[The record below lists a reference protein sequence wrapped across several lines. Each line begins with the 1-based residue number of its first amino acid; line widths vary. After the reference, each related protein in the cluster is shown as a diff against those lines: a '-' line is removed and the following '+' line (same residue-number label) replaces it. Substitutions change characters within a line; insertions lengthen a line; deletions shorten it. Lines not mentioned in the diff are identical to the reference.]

1 MSMVGQALLMIVART
16 LSGQTAAAAVVEQP
30 VEPIVE
36 VMKRSG
42 GSGQPV
48 IAVYVESSESSP
60 VGLETQ
66 SGQVET
72 ILKVI
77 AYTPPSWRVGD
88 DGVVFENEGTALGLN
103 ILGRQIDRA
112 LHYGNESWVK
122 LFRGFAK
129 HIDARKT
136 RYLLIE
142 IEDGIR
148 IPAIEISYCFKR
160 TVQEP
165 EIGVP
170 LFGQWLQL
178 DTALRAEGETAVA
191 DMLKSLIESPAG
203 LQPWQQYQMARNL
216 TDAAFMATGSSPVM
230 IDGEFVVDEET
241 DALPPLEEVDAQ
253 PDEIDIVAPG
263 LPPS

>member
-1 MSMVGQALLMIVART
+1 MVGQALLMIVART
-16 LSGQTAAAAVVEQP
+16 LTNQTAAAAVVEQP

-48 IAVYVESSESSP
+48 IAVYVESSENAP

-66 SGQVET
+66 SGEAET
-72 ILKVI
+72 VLKVI
-77 AYTPPSWRVGD
+77 AYTPPSWRVGE
-88 DGVVFENEGTALGLN
+88 DGIVFENEGTALGLN

-112 LHYGNESWVK
+112 LHYGNATWVS

-129 HIDARKT
+129 HVETRKT

-142 IEDGIR
+142 LEDGIR
-148 IPAIEISYCFKR
+148 IPAIEIAYSFKR

-170 LFGQWLQL
+170 LFGQWLLL

-203 LQPWQQYQMARNL
+203 LVPWQQYQMARNL
-216 TDAAFMATGSSPVM
+216 SDAAFMSTGSSPVM
-230 IDGEFVVDEET
+230 LDGEYVVDEET
-241 DALPPLEEVDAQ
+241 GEPPLLEEVDAE
-253 PDEIDIVAPG
+253 PDQIDIIAPG